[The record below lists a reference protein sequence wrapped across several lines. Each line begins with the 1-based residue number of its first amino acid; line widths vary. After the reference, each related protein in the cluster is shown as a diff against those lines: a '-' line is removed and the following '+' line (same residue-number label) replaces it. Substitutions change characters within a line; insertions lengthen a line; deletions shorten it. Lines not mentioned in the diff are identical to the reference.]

1 MRLRVNE
8 IDKWK
13 TDLRFAY
20 DCFKKKVV
28 LENDGKFTYKY
39 SDYAYEIR
47 VYMLD
52 KFNDYLFKRKDDT
65 IDDNRAHGS
74 CVTFYMPVVQDI
86 IPVEVLERD
95 KKLSKDACAT
105 IRDICEPI
113 AKERDAY
120 INLLYMSPSRDE
132 LEEIQAW
139 CEKYRSFHDI
149 QCKE

>member
-8 IDKWK
+8 INKWK

-52 KFNDYLFKRKDDT
+52 KINDYLFKHEDDT
-65 IDDNRAHGS
+65 IADDKTYGPFVS
-74 CVTFYMPVVQDI
+74 FYMPQVKDI
-86 IPVEVLERD
+86 VPVEVLERD
-95 KKLSKDACAT
+95 KKLSKDACAI

-132 LEEIQAW
+132 LKEIQAW
-139 CEKYRSFHDI
+139 CEKYRSYHDI